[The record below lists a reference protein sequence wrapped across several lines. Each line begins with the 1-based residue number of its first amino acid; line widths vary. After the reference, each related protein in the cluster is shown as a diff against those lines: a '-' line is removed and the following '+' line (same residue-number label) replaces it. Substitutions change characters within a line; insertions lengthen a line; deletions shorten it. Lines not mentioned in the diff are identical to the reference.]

1 MKYSARH
8 LALVL
13 TSLAIFSV
21 AGGGCATSKE
31 SFETAVDPASPDAA
45 PPGFGDPTEL
55 CEAAQES
62 NSYVGCDAW
71 PTPVANAV
79 WSVFDFAVV
88 VANAGDKPA
97 EIVIDRAGAQVT
109 TAVVAPNGI
118 TKIYL
123 PWVPELK
130 GKDAD
135 GCASVTAPLPNSVR
149 VNGGAYHLRSSRPVT
164 VYQFSALEYAPVGGP
179 PKKDWTSCPGY
190 QHCGGVDCF
199 SYTNDASILFPTK
212 ALTGTYRISGIP
224 SNTSNAYFAVTA
236 TKDGT
241 NVTIN
246 LSASAR
252 VLAGGGLAATAGG
265 GTLKFSMNAG
275 DVVEVSGEI
284 GEQSDLSGS
293 LVQADKAVQVITGH
307 PCAKVPNGVQ
317 ACDHLEE
324 SVLPAETLGKH
335 YFVEQPT
342 GPYGAAPGHVVRLY
356 GNVDNTTLTYP
367 GGAPPNA
374 PTKLNAGSVA
384 DLGRVD
390 KDFEVVGDHEFAVS
404 TFMLGGQAVDPS
416 TGLGDPSQSTLAPV
430 EQYRTKYVFLA
441 PNDYETSYVDIVQP
455 IDATLTLDKVA
466 VTSKPVAIGASG
478 FGVNRVRLID
488 ATNEGAHVLE
498 GSAPF
503 GIQVV
508 GYGQY
513 TSYQYPGGLDLK
525 LIAPAPPR

>member
-164 VYQFSALEYAPVGGP
+164 VYQFSALEYAPVG
-179 PKKDWTSCPGY
+179 
-190 QHCGGVDCF
+190 
-199 SYTNDASILFPTK
+199 
-212 ALTGTYRISGIP
+212 R
-224 SNTSNAYFAVTA
+224 
-236 TKDGT
+236 
-241 NVTIN
+241 
-246 LSASAR
+246 SAEE
-252 VLAGGGLAATAGG
+252 GL
-265 GTLKFSMNAG
+265 
-275 DVVEVSGEI
+275 DVV
-284 GEQSDLSGS
+284 
-293 LVQADKAVQVITGH
+293 
-307 PCAKVPNGVQ
+307 PR
-317 ACDHLEE
+317 
-324 SVLPAETLGKH
+324 LPALRRR
-335 YFVEQPT
+335 
-342 GPYGAAPGHVVRLY
+342 RLLL
-356 GNVDNTTLTYP
+356 V
-367 GGAPPNA
+367 
-374 PTKLNAGSVA
+374 
-384 DLGRVD
+384 
-390 KDFEVVGDHEFAVS
+390 HE
-404 TFMLGGQAVDPS
+404 
-416 TGLGDPSQSTLAPV
+416 
-430 EQYRTKYVFLA
+430 
-441 PNDYETSYVDIVQP
+441 
-455 IDATLTLDKVA
+455 
-466 VTSKPVAIGASG
+466 
-478 FGVNRVRLID
+478 
-488 ATNEGAHVLE
+488 
-498 GSAPF
+498 
-503 GIQVV
+503 
-508 GYGQY
+508 
-513 TSYQYPGGLDLK
+513 
-525 LIAPAPPR
+525 